1 MLPMLQGLKY
11 FYNVITNNCIFVSD
25 KKDIPALVE
34 LVNKAYRNTDVNAGW
49 TTEAELFEGARANE
63 ESLKHLLTQ
72 PHSVILKYTKDNS
85 IIGCVFLQKQE
96 EKLYLGV
103 LAVAPEFQ
111 NKGIGKELLFAAEEY
126 AYNHKCNTITMT
138 VISIRYE
145 LVEWYK
151 RRGYHETGQVKSFP
165 NDKVNRPNRSLE
177 LLVLEKIIDN

>member
-1 MLPMLQGLKY
+1 MVQSLKY
-11 FYNVITNNCIFVSD
+11 FYNVVSNQHISVSD
-25 KKDIPALVE
+25 KKDVPALVD
-34 LVNKAYRNTDVNAGW
+34 LVNKAYRNTDVKAGW
-49 TTEAELFEGARANE
+49 TTEAKFFEGARANE
-63 ESLKHLLTQ
+63 ESLKHLLNQ
-72 PHSVILKYTKDNS
+72 PHSVILKYAKDNN

-111 NKGIGKELLFAAEEY
+111 DKGIGRELLFAAEEY
-126 AYNHKCNTITMT
+126 AYKHKCNIITMT
-138 VISIRYE
+138 VISIRHE

-151 RRGYHETGQVKSFP
+151 RRGYYETGDVKPFP